1 VARHSQANGAEAHST
16 SSGRDRAIE
25 VLLDKEA
32 IRDCLARFCHGF
44 DRGDADIVKSA
55 YWPDATEDHAGS
67 YEGPVYPWVDEIVEF
82 LRARHSTW
90 KTHGINLIR
99 ISGEE
104 ADVESY
110 LFAVS
115 NLPDAAGDD
124 RLVLTGA
131 RYLDRMQKRAG
142 EWRILRRV
150 AVVDWF
156 LDVDPVDYSKGML
169 GAPKTFG
176 TFYPDDPASKFF
188 GGGKRIISDNE
199 SIRKI

>member
-1 VARHSQANGAEAHST
+1 MSESHGAESQLG
-16 SSGRDRAIE
+16 SDRMHQAIE

-44 DRGDADIVKSA
+44 DRGDPEIVKSA

-82 LRARHSTW
+82 LRARHATW
-90 KTHGINLIR
+90 KTFGINLIR
-99 ISGEE
+99 IAGEG

-115 NLPDAAGDD
+115 NLPNVAGDD

-131 RYLDRMQKRAG
+131 RYLDRMQKRSG

-156 LDVDPVDYSKGML
+156 LDLDPVDYAKGML
-169 GAPKTFG
+169 GSPKTFG
-176 TFYPDDPASKFF
+176 TFYPDDPASQFF
-188 GGGKRIISDNE
+188 KGERRIM
-199 SIRKI
+199 